1 MTEELLNGTDVVSG
15 FKQMRGETVSE
26 GVAACRFSDS
36 GCSDGQFDRVLKI
49 FFRNVMPAQLAR
61 ARVEGR
67 LCGGKEILP
76 DQVAGKSQR
85 NAKRST
91 LVIIVE
97 G

>member
-1 MTEELLNGTDVVSG
+1 
-15 FKQMRGETVSE
+15 MRGEAVSG
-26 GVAACRFSDS
+26 GVAASRFSDS
-36 GCSDGQFDRVLKI
+36 SCSDGQFDSLLRVLL
-49 FFRNVMPAQLAR
+49 RSVMPPQLAR

-76 DQVAGKSQR
+76 DQVAGKNQR